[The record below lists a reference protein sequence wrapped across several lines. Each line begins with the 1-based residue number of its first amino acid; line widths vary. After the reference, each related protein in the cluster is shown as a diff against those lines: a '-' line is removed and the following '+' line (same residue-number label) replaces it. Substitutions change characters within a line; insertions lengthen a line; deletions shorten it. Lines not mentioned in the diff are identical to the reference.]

1 MSAQTPSTK
10 RPAEAFDEA
19 LTLLDHEL
27 SGLQLSEP
35 IQIRAIGGYALL
47 KHGVREDDR
56 ALTADIDTM
65 TRDYS
70 ANVQQAIATVADIT
84 GLDADW
90 LNNDNLGGNDPE
102 DVEAIYDAR
111 WEPQQA
117 DLKNISISIATVPT
131 LTRSKIIAADTAELS
146 GRAQDAPDLLRLLE
160 HQGITSYAQFC
171 TKYPDPFGEH
181 PDTDELVRTHLGGR
195 ASLDAM
201 KDRISAAAAEL
212 DYGDDDASYPYD
224 Y

>member
-1 MSAQTPSTK
+1 MSAQTPPAK

-27 SGLQLSEP
+27 SGLQLAEP
-35 IQIRAIGGYALL
+35 IEIRAIGGYALL

-70 ANVQQAIATVADIT
+70 VGVQQAIATVAAKT

-102 DVEAIYDAR
+102 DIEAIYDAR
-111 WEPQQA
+111 WEPQDA
-117 DLKNISISIATVPT
+117 ELKNISISIASVAT
-131 LTRSKIIAADTAELS
+131 LTRAKIIAADTAELS

-160 HQGITSYAQFC
+160 HQGITSYSQFRS
-171 TKYPDPFGEH
+171 KYPDPFDEH
-181 PDTDELVRTHLGGR
+181 PDADQLVRAHLGR

-201 KDRISAAAAEL
+201 KNRISAAAVEL
-212 DYGDDDASYPYD
+212 DYGDDASNPYD